1 MSIDTIF
8 TAKKEHLRDLN
19 PTDAEDLFRE
29 LLRAETLRLGPENFK
44 INVPRGTNAT
54 DGGIDATV
62 DTSLLATQSDII
74 VPGKNGY
81 QIKSGKTF
89 RPWLKSEI
97 KKELFK
103 DRTPLNK
110 KNLGERIRA
119 CLDADG
125 TYILVCTGIHLSKS
139 NVEKARSH
147 IEKYLKEQCEYE
159 NPKVKVWSQPDF
171 INFLDEFPLL
181 TLGLRGLLEG
191 KFKSHWSWS
200 KDEGMQ
206 VPFVPGE
213 SQEKLIAKI
222 QNELRQDGHSDP
234 LPVWGNPGIGKTR
247 LVLKATEADDLSPR
261 VIYYRSVSHFR
272 DSTLM
277 SELLH
282 GNNQLSA
289 IVVIDGCDPHSR
301 TFIPRNQN
309 PQVKLVTISNDRD
322 GIPRDVSEW
331 EVQPLDDKQIRKIIQ
346 RYKVPEFQSDRHT
359 DLCSGSPFMAHH
371 IGRILA
377 DFSGDASKV
386 LSEDYIYEQFYIDFE
401 KENQTDEEV
410 KLRRRVLRY
419 IALFKQ
425 FGFEADVSDEAR
437 VIAEKVKEADGS
449 TTPMM
454 FQEIVAD
461 LRKGKILKGEFTL
474 QITPKALHIK
484 LWKEWWD
491 TYGRTFD
498 LARFTQDLPSKLRNW
513 FYQMFKYAAESK
525 KPLEIVKDLLGPNGP
540 FQNGE
545 HGLINLNSDL
555 FLVLAEADPESAL
568 ECLKQTIGKCDRE
581 TLLRFTWRRNVVWA
595 LEKIA
600 VWQDLFA
607 DAARLLLALG
617 EAENETWSNNASG
630 VFAELFSPAYGIFAP
645 TEASPVERL
654 PILQEAFESESKPRH
669 LLALEAC
676 KVGLQSMDRWGRSV
690 GAEYQGLRKEP
701 KFWKPQTYGELWS
714 VYKQVWQFLF
724 EQLDLL
730 SEIDEREVGVGILLE
745 NASQLVKHT
754 NLSDMV
760 ADTIQMLSEK
770 TYVDNRL
777 LIKTVVEFLHHNG
790 KELPDDIR
798 QRWED
803 LKDELIGSDFH
814 SLMRRYVGTNLP
826 VDAFDENKNYFEEG
840 HPQIHVLAQQAVEE
854 PRLLQSELQWL
865 VTAEAH
871 NGYAFGYQLGKR
883 DNGFSLLPTLLN
895 AQRNAGENASA
906 FFLGGYFRALFENN
920 ATEWEEQLDAL
931 VEDTKLNV
939 LIPDLTY
946 HSGITDRAGL
956 RLLKLAEEGVM
967 HVNSFAFFFGSRV
980 TDNLS
985 DEVFTKWITFLLNC
999 SDNSA
1004 VPIALKLYYF
1014 YYVHGKQEFTL
1025 PRDLTFQLLVRPAR
1039 FENLSPN
1046 QMNSMTGGYW
1056 TDIANAFLNLHP
1068 EKDLEF
1074 IEQVLPHFGK
1084 EGTIFGTF
1092 NTETCSVL
1100 TELTKR
1106 HPEQVWKHVSK
1117 RLEERDF
1124 FFEKWLKEGDAK
1136 DPFST
1141 TDEKGV
1147 LTLIPHKEI
1156 CEWIDEDVEDRSWYF
1171 AYRLIPK
1178 TFSEDEWRT
1187 SLVRAFLMRYGQR
1200 EDVRRELHANYATE
1214 SWTGER
1220 SLYLESKKDKL
1231 LRIKTNEDNAN
1242 VKRWLNEF
1250 IDGLEE
1256 DIERA
1261 RIDEEREF

>member
-1 MSIDTIF
+1 MSIETIF
-8 TAKKEHLRDLN
+8 TTKKEHLRDLN

-44 INVPRGTNAT
+44 INVPRGTNVT

-62 DTSLLATQSDII
+62 DTSLLATQSDMIA
-74 VPGKNGY
+74 PGKNGY

-110 KNLGERIRA
+110 ENLGECIQT
-119 CLDADG
+119 CLNADG
-125 TYILVCTGIHLSKS
+125 TYILVCTGIHLNKS
-139 NVEKARSH
+139 NIENARSH
-147 IEKYLKEQCEYE
+147 IEKYLTEQCKYE
-159 NPKVKVWSQPDF
+159 NPKVKVWSQTDF

-181 TLGLRGLLEG
+181 VLGLKGLLEG

-200 KDEGMQ
+200 KDEGMKI
-206 VPFVPGE
+206 PFVLGE
-213 SQEKLIAKI
+213 LQEKLIAKI
-222 QNELRQDGHSDP
+222 QNELRRDGHSEP
-234 LPVWGNPGIGKTR
+234 LPVWGAPGIGKTR
-247 LVLKATEADDLSPR
+247 LVLEATKADDLSPR
-261 VIYYRSVSHFR
+261 VIYYRSVSQFR
-272 DSTLM
+272 DSVLM
-277 SELLH
+277 DELLH
-282 GNNQLSA
+282 GDSQLST

-301 TFIPRNQN
+301 TFIPHNQN
-309 PQVKLVTISNDRD
+309 PQVKLVTISNDCD
-322 GIPRDVSEW
+322 GIPGDVFEW
-331 EVQPLDDKQIRKIIQ
+331 EVRSLDNKQIRNIIQ
-346 RYKVPEFQSDRHT
+346 GYEVPEFQADRHT

-377 DFSGDASKV
+377 EFSGDASKV
-386 LSEDYIYEQFYIDFE
+386 LSEDYIYERFYIDFE
-401 KENQTDEEV
+401 RENRTDEEV
-410 KLRRRVLRY
+410 KLRRRVLRH

-425 FGFEADVSDEAR
+425 FGFEGNVSNEAEA
-437 VIAEKVKEADGS
+437 IGKKVQEADGS

-461 LRKGKILKGEFTL
+461 LRKSKILKGEFTL

-491 TYGRTFD
+491 TYGQTFD
-498 LARFTQDLPSKLRNW
+498 LAAFTQDLPSTLHNW

-525 KPLEIVKDLLGPNGP
+525 KALEIVKEILGPKGP
-540 FQNGE
+540 FQNDAHLLLSFGS
-545 HGLINLNSDL
+545 NA
-555 FLVLAEADPESAL
+555 FLVLAESNPKFAL

-607 DAARLLLALG
+607 DAAQLLLALG

-630 VFAELFSPAYGIFAP
+630 VFAKLFSPAYGVLAP
-645 TEASPVERL
+645 TEVPPADRI
-654 PILQEAFESESKPRH
+654 PILREALESESKPRR

-676 KVGLQSMDRWGRSV
+676 KVGLLPTDRWRRSV

-701 KFWKPQTYGELWS
+701 EFWQPQKWGELWS
-714 VYKQVWQFLF
+714 VYKQVWQLLS
-724 EQLDLL
+724 EQLDRLP
-730 SEIDEREVGVGILLE
+730 EIDEREVGVGILLE

-854 PRLLQSELQWL
+854 PHLLQSELQWL

-871 NGYAFGYQLGKR
+871 NGYAFGYQLGKK
-883 DNGFSLLPTLLN
+883 DDGFVILPTLLET
-895 AQRNAGENASA
+895 QRNAGENASA
-906 FFLGGYFRALFENN
+906 FFLGGYFRTLFESN
-920 ATEWEEQLDAL
+920 ATEWEEQLDTL
-931 VEDTKLNV
+931 VEDNTLNV

-946 HSGITDRAGL
+946 RSGMTDRAGL
-956 RLLKLAEEGVM
+956 RLLKLAKAEVM
-967 HVNSFAFFFGSRV
+967 SVNNFVFFFGNAIDS
-980 TDNLS
+980 LS
-985 DEVFTKWITFLLNC
+985 DKVFTEWIKFLLNC
-999 SDNSA
+999 SNELA

-1014 YYVHGKQEFTL
+1014 YYVHGKQELTL
-1025 PRDLTFQLLVRPAR
+1025 PCDLTFQLLVHPTR
-1039 FENLSPN
+1039 FENLIPN

-1056 TDIANAFLNLHP
+1056 TDIANAFLNLYP
-1068 EKDLEF
+1068 EKGLAF
-1074 IEQVLPHFGK
+1074 IEQVIPHFGK
-1084 EGTIFGTF
+1084 TGTIFGAF

-1106 HPEQVWKHVSK
+1106 YPEQVWKHISK

-1124 FFEKWLKEGDAK
+1124 FLENWLKEGDSK
-1136 DPFST
+1136 KPFST
-1141 TDEKGV
+1141 TDERGV
-1147 LTLIPHKEI
+1147 LNLIPREEI
-1156 CEWIDEDVEDRSWYF
+1156 WEWIDGDVEDRAWYF
-1171 AYRLIPK
+1171 AYRLVSK
-1178 TFSEDEWRT
+1178 TLSAEKWQN
-1187 SLVRAFLMRYGQR
+1187 SLARAFLVRYGQR
-1200 EDVRRELHANYATE
+1200 EDVRRNLHANYSTE

-1220 SLYLESKKDKL
+1220 SLHLESKKDKL
-1231 LRIKTNEDNAN
+1231 LRIKADEDDKN
-1242 VKRWLNEF
+1242 VKQWLNEF
-1250 IDGLEE
+1250 IDQLEE
-1256 DIERA
+1256 DIEHA